1 VKDWNHRQR
10 IIAPSLLAADF
21 SRVRDET
28 TRAINAG
35 ADWLHLDVM
44 DGHFVD
50 NISFGPTMV
59 QAIHET
65 NDIYLDVHLMI
76 SRPDHFLNRFIEAGA
91 DGITVHVE
99 SDHNAL
105 NTLERIRKAGCRPGI
120 TLKPNTPINAIKPYL
135 NLVDLVLIMT
145 VEPGFGGQTFMPDM
159 ITKITTA
166 TTWREKLNL
175 NYQIQVD
182 GGINQQ
188 TAAICTAAGA
198 NNLVAGSSIFGAK
211 DITSAIADL
220 RSA

>member
-1 VKDWNHRQR
+1 MKDWNHRQR

-120 TLKPNTPINAIKPYL
+120 TLKPNTPIDAIKPYL

-159 ITKITTA
+159 ITKITAA
-166 TTWREKLNL
+166 TTWRQKLNL

-198 NNLVAGSSIFGAK
+198 NNLVAGSAIFGAK